1 MHLLT
6 ELVSNSNVKS
16 AIALMW
22 GNVYIYRQGSGNSN
36 AFYIRINLPSQLKIV
51 LGERGRGRGRGR
63 GGECRLIS
71 RQKAAR
77 IELHGRI
84 KRNIRIIVFLV
95 K

>member
-51 LGERGRGRGRGR
+51 LGERRRGRGR

>member
-16 AIALMW
+16 VIALMW
-22 GNVYIYRQGSGNSN
+22 GNGYIYRQGSGNSN

-51 LGERGRGRGRGR
+51 LGERGRGR

>member
-36 AFYIRINLPSQLKIV
+36 AFYIRINSPSQLKIV
-51 LGERGRGRGRGR
+51 LGERGRGRGR

>member
-16 AIALMW
+16 VIALMW
-22 GNVYIYRQGSGNSN
+22 GNGYIYRQGSGNSN
-36 AFYIRINLPSQLKIV
+36 AFYIRINSPSQLKIV
-51 LGERGRGRGRGR
+51 LGERGRGRGR

>member
-51 LGERGRGRGRGR
+51 LGERGRGRGRG
-63 GGECRLIS
+63 GECRLIS
-71 RQKAAR
+71 QQKAAR